1 MAPCTPR
8 ELTLMVLGERDLYKC
23 VVKRDSQPRVPTR
36 NAYPEQGARCCGSEA
51 SPFLPLH
58 LPGISCPVRLAE
70 QSPLLQSGSTSQ
82 DWGPCDHKEDRGC
95 FSGLAGDVR
104 PLVMSEQR
112 VPPLFFFFIE
122 SPSLILMEH
131 VKWLVTSTCQEGH
144 NRGYPPLRDESEGSD
159 KNETACMRRPA
170 KSGHALHKA

>member
-1 MAPCTPR
+1 MLRIGSVSISSVTPSR
-8 ELTLMVLGERDLYKC
+8 H
-23 VVKRDSQPRVPTR
+23 
-36 NAYPEQGARCCGSEA
+36 
-51 SPFLPLH
+51 FLPC
-58 LPGISCPVRLAE
+58 GACRAESLAE
-70 QSPLLQSGSTSQ
+70 KWKHEPRL
-82 DWGPCDHKEDRGC
+82 GPCDHKEDRGC

-144 NRGYPPLRDESEGSD
+144 NRGYPPLRDESEGSV